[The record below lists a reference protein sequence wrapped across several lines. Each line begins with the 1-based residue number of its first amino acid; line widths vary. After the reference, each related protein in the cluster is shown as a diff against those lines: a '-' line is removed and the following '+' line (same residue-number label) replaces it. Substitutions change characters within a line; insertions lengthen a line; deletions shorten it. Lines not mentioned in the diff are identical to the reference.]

1 MIPRLTIYRVI
12 CERLAAI
19 DRITDASECFRRM
32 VDELAEQTNAHDERA
47 EWILGERSCTLYG
60 RSRLYDPCVL
70 DFKRRCLLKLEG
82 LGDAAMSAEQHDDAI
97 SQYSAALSLDPAT
110 PQHFF
115 IKRSKAYIAMGWWEA
130 ALNDANT
137 VRPFD
142 SRRLILIERSSLGDH
157 ARPILPMGLR
167 DEACGLTQGRRL

>member
-1 MIPRLTIYRVI
+1 MT
-12 CERLAAI
+12 I
-19 DRITDASECFRRM
+19 DRITDASECFRQM
-32 VDELAEQTNAHDERA
+32 VDERAEQTDVHDEQA
-47 EWILGERSCTLYG
+47 EWILGERSRILY
-60 RSRLYDPCVL
+60 RSRRLYDPCVL
-70 DFKRRCLLKLEG
+70 EFKLRCLMKLEG
-82 LGDAAMSAEQHDDAI
+82 LGDASMSAEQHDDAI
-97 SQYSAALSLDPAT
+97 SQYSAALSLDPAA
-110 PQHFF
+110 PQPLF

-142 SRRLILIERSSLGDH
+142 SRRLILVDISSLGDQ